1 MSEKLTAK
9 EYAEKLLYT
18 PEYAADKQA
27 DVKEKAAAFA
37 EGYKKFM
44 DRAKT
49 EREAAVV
56 SEQMLLAAGYKAFE
70 PKKAYAPG
78 EKVYF
83 IQENKAVVAATIG
96 QKPYEEGFRL
106 VIAHIDCPR
115 LDLRP
120 NPLYESDHM
129 SYFRTHYYG
138 GVRKYQ
144 WATIPLAIHGVFTR
158 ADGSSVNFAIGE
170 DENDPVFCIT
180 DLLPHLGA
188 EQNERKLS
196 EGIKGEELNVLIGSD
211 TVEEEDVKEA
221 VKLNTLILLN
231 QKYGITERD
240 FTRAEIEV
248 VPAAKARD
256 VGFDRSMIGAY
267 GHDDR
272 VDAYPALLAEIETKD
287 PVHTT
292 ICVLTDK
299 EEIGSDGVTGMQS
312 MYVFHFMQ
320 LLCRAAGDAAF
331 FGVFLGREDPLDLGC
346 RAGKPVVLFVL
357 IGEVCKGEEAHQ
369 FVTDGLLHLVGGQ
382 TRRVDVAVHA
392 EQARE
397 LDALLDDLVVKARR
411 DEDHAVL
418 HSVHREDVCRMRHA
432 EIFGK
437 LRTDLRRVAVG
448 GLLAADDEV
457 KVACRAH
464 ALRERV
470 GGGKH
475 IRARKLAVAEH
486 RAAHSAHADGF
497 ENHAFRLR
505 GTHRNGLHRT
515 AVRLDKVERK
525 LDPVQVV
532 GVHLACHAVAL
543 QHARDGIDLHIARTG
558 DLLDAYKNIHT
569 VPPFRLCKIC
579 ITG

>member
-44 DRAKT
+44 DSAKT

-56 SEQMLLAAGYKAFE
+56 SEQMLLAAGYKTFE

-138 GVRKYQ
+138 GIRKYQ

-320 LLCRAAGDAAF
+320 LLCRAAGQDDILAFRNSVCLSADVTAAYDPSWASAFEKQNGTYAGRGIAIFKYTGSRGKSSASDANAEL
-331 FGVFLGREDPLDLGC
+331 LGDITRMLDANNVAWQIGEMGRLDLG
-346 RAGKPVVLFVL
+346 
-357 IGEVCKGEEAHQ
+357 
-369 FVTDGLLHLVGGQ
+369 
-382 TRRVDVAVHA
+382 
-392 EQARE
+392 
-397 LDALLDDLVVKARR
+397 
-411 DEDHAVL
+411 
-418 HSVHREDVCRMRHA
+418 
-432 EIFGK
+432 
-437 LRTDLRRVAVG
+437 
-448 GLLAADDEV
+448 
-457 KVACRAH
+457 
-464 ALRERV
+464 
-470 GGGKH
+470 GGGTIAKYVATAASRCWIWVCLCCPCTLPSRSSTRPTCTWLIAPSSCS
-475 IRARKLAVAEH
+475 IRPLSKLFLRAKAPESLPSGRPSGAFCYVVGRGTACSTVRKVKPLSLYHWMMSGRASAVVRVVAESCISTMH
-486 RAAHSAHADGF
+486 WVCSPVSRTMLRKMVPALGLPPTASSAQTF
-497 ENHAFRLR
+497 QS
-505 GTHRNGLHRT
+505 T
-515 AVRLDKVERK
+515 
-525 LDPVQVV
+525 
-532 GVHLACHAVAL
+532 
-543 QHARDGIDLHIARTG
+543 
-558 DLLDAYKNIHT
+558 
-569 VPPFRLCKIC
+569 
-579 ITG
+579 

>member
-1 MSEKLTAK
+1 MSEKFTAK

-44 DRAKT
+44 DSAKT

-70 PKKAYAPG
+70 PKKVYAPG

-138 GVRKYQ
+138 GIRKYQ

-272 VDAYPALLAEIETKD
+272 VDAYPALMAEIGTKS
-287 PVHTT
+287 PAYTSV
-292 ICVLTDK
+292 CVLTDK
-299 EEIGSDGVTGMQS
+299 EETGSDGVTGLNS
-312 MYVFHFMQ
+312 MYTFHFLQQ
-320 LLCRAAGDAAF
+320 LCAGQGADYITACKAAKCLSADVTAAYDPTFADAFEPDNGTYAGR
-331 FGVFLGREDPLDLGC
+331 GVAIYKYTGSRGKSGTSDASAELVSYLTGLMDANSVVWQIGEMGKLDLG
-346 RAGKPVVLFVL
+346 
-357 IGEVCKGEEAHQ
+357 
-369 FVTDGLLHLVGGQ
+369 
-382 TRRVDVAVHA
+382 
-392 EQARE
+392 
-397 LDALLDDLVVKARR
+397 
-411 DEDHAVL
+411 
-418 HSVHREDVCRMRHA
+418 
-432 EIFGK
+432 
-437 LRTDLRRVAVG
+437 
-448 GLLAADDEV
+448 
-457 KVACRAH
+457 
-464 ALRERV
+464 
-470 GGGKH
+470 GGGT
-475 IRARKLAVAEH
+475 VAKYV
-486 RAAHSAHADGF
+486 ANQDIDTIDIGVPVLSMHSPFEIVSKADVYMAYLTF
-497 ENHAFRLR
+497 KAFC
-505 GTHRNGLHRT
+505 
-515 AVRLDKVERK
+515 E
-525 LDPVQVV
+525 
-532 GVHLACHAVAL
+532 
-543 QHARDGIDLHIARTG
+543 
-558 DLLDAYKNIHT
+558 DAE
-569 VPPFRLCKIC
+569 
-579 ITG
+579 